1 MDPAGAPPWFRDA
14 AALVLRNS
22 AAAQTE
28 AETRLA
34 AARAEDNRLA
44 EAYALLVLTRA
55 RGRQNDMPVML
66 RHSEAALALAERIGD
81 ASLLTVARNIRAGA
95 LRAADHLTAAMDL
108 YLLLLTEAEQ
118 RRSDGLAM
126 VALGGLAICHA
137 GLGDRGRA
145 IDFGRRSLRLAE
157 KLEDAVGIGTAA
169 MLLGQLLDEP
179 AERAEARRHFQSA
192 LAVYRRQNQRT
203 AATDAEEELAMLDFR
218 EERADAALVALGR
231 IEAQRRTLRGRVKLT
246 HTLLN
251 RAEVL
256 AALGRHPESLACAEE
271 ARGYAEA
278 IDAPGLAVSVFRR
291 LALAREAAG
300 DFVGALQAT
309 RRQLEAE
316 LAVSG
321 AAARRRAEEL
331 QTRFDLATKDAELAR
346 LARDNEL
353 RGAEGRAQAARLA
366 QASAELRASAAE
378 LARTRGQR
386 LALGFGVGGAAL
398 FLGLVVLAQRSRLRL
413 ERAALDEIRR
423 ARAAAEEAAALKT
436 QLLGIASHDLKAP
449 LRGMLSRA
457 DLIAA
462 DVAPEGEAGRAL
474 RGLRGEGERMLR
486 LVHDLLDVSAIEQGG
501 LRLKFGSVD
510 LADLVSGIV
519 DGHRPLAALKNLEL
533 ALALPAVPPA
543 RVRGDAARLG
553 QAIANL
559 VDNAVKFTPPGK
571 AVRVALEAAPGHVS
585 VVVRDE
591 GPGLSPEDLARMF
604 RPFQTASAVP
614 TGGESSS
621 GLGLHIAQ
629 EIVAR
634 HGGRIDVDS
643 APWGGATF
651 AVVLP
656 VAVAPGDSPPAG
668 TPAAPGP
675 AA

>member
-1 MDPAGAPPWFRDA
+1 MHWFRI
-14 AALVLRNS
+14 
-22 AAAQTE
+22 T
-28 AETRLA
+28 
-34 AARAEDNRLA
+34 
-44 EAYALLVLTRA
+44 
-55 RGRQNDMPVML
+55 
-66 RHSEAALALAERIGD
+66 
-81 ASLLTVARNIRAGA
+81 
-95 LRAADHLTAAMDL
+95 
-108 YLLLLTEAEQ
+108 
-118 RRSDGLAM
+118 
-126 VALGGLAICHA
+126 
-137 GLGDRGRA
+137 
-145 IDFGRRSLRLAE
+145 
-157 KLEDAVGIGTAA
+157 
-169 MLLGQLLDEP
+169 
-179 AERAEARRHFQSA
+179 
-192 LAVYRRQNQRT
+192 LAV
-203 AATDAEEELAMLDFR
+203 ATLAVC
-218 EERADAALVALGR
+218 ADAATPGKRKALASDDPDVVQSAEER
-231 IEAQRRTLRGRVKLT
+231 LESVSASDYDAAIEASRV
-246 HTLLN
+246 
-251 RAEVL
+251 
-256 AALGRHPESLACAEE
+256 
-271 ARGYAEA
+271 
-278 IDAPGLAVSVFRR
+278 GL
-291 LALAREAAG
+291 
-300 DFVGALQAT
+300 
-309 RRQLEAE
+309 
-316 LAVSG
+316 
-321 AAARRRAEEL
+321 RRAEEL
-331 QTRFDLATKDAELAR
+331 GNRAQQMHFLRNLAYDCWIMGKLERAIDYCNRLRSLAEEEQSDLTLSRAHRILAVIFESLGDHERSRTHAAEALALARKINHRSAQMFALGAVARGEMHAGNFEVARRHFTTVADYWRRRNPWIAANTRRNFAELAALQGDLDQSVRLYRQSIDALESAGDRRGLARTCYILAGVLRRQHRLPSALELLDRARPIVEEIGGHQVLADFHAELSRCLEASGDAAGALAAARIAEVQRDNLRAGEAVMRAGEFDAERVAARHRTQLAERDRQQEAQDRALLVQRAELRARDAELAR
-346 LARDNEL
+346 
-353 RGAEGRAQAARLA
+353 
-366 QASAELRASAAE
+366 
-378 LARTRGQR
+378 ARTLRWSIAGGAVAGL
-386 LALGFGVGGAAL
+386 LALGS
-398 FLGLVVLAQRSRLRL
+398 VVYTQRVRLRAERLRL
-413 ERAALDEIRR
+413 DETRR